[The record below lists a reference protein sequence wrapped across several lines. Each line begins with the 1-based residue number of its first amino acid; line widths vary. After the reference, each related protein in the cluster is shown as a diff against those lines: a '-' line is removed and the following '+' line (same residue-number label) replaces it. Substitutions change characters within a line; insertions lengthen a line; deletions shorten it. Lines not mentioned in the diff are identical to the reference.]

1 MIYLVGFRS
10 LASPALV
17 GLNSQY
23 HQGRSERTFLW
34 VIEMSE
40 AKEISVIPPKE
51 SALAVYSVENGLD
64 PYLAKIRAEIDG
76 FTPDVSTSKGRQAI
90 ASIAYSVARSKTAL
104 DGLGKELVAELKEVP
119 KRIDAERKRMRETL
133 DSWQAEVR
141 RPLTEWQAAEDAR
154 VDRHNDGIEW
164 FRIRAEENS
173 DLSSDELVHSI
184 EEVESYV
191 IDESWQEFEAEAHRI
206 KARALAS
213 LKESLDKR
221 IKADNEAAELARF
234 RKEVEERAE
243 ADRIAEAK
251 RVAVEAERQRVEKER
266 RDQQEENDR
275 LIRKAEL
282 EREQAMIDKEQ
293 AELRS
298 QQAER
303 DRIAAVEQAE
313 RDRIAAEE
321 RAERQRIQAEKLAE
335 QERIAANERQKR
347 AEEKARQD
355 EIDRQAREAQEVE
368 RQRKAREQDQAH
380 KIKVMGAA
388 KKAIMG
394 MNVSEELA
402 KAIVLKIAR
411 GEVPNITINF

>member
-1 MIYLVGFRS
+1 
-10 LASPALV
+10 
-17 GLNSQY
+17 
-23 HQGRSERTFLW
+23 
-34 VIEMSE
+34 MSE
-40 AKEISVIPPKE
+40 VTEIAVVPAKEN
-51 SALAVYSVENGLD
+51 ALAVFTTANGLD
-64 PYLAKIRAEIDG
+64 PYLAKIREEIDG
-76 FTPDVSTSKGRQAI
+76 FTPDTSTKKGRDAI
-90 ASIAYSVARSKTAL
+90 ASIAYKVARSKTAL
-104 DGLGKELVAELKEVP
+104 DNVGKELVAELKDVP
-119 KRIDAERKRMRETL
+119 KKIDAERKRVRDTL
-133 DSWQAEVR
+133 DSWQEEVR
-141 RPLTEWQAAEDAR
+141 RPLNEWQAAEDAR

-164 FRIRAEENS
+164 FRLRAEENS

-206 KARALAS
+206 KARALSS
-213 LKESLDKR
+213 LKEALDKR
-221 IKADNEAAELARF
+221 VKADNEAAELARL
-234 RKEVEERAE
+234 RQEAEARAE
-243 ADRIAEAK
+243 ADRIAEAQ

-266 RDQQEENDR
+266 REQQEESDR

-282 EREQAMIDKEQ
+282 EREQARIDQEQ

-313 RDRIAAEE
+313 RDRIAAQD
-321 RAERQRIQAEKLAE
+321 RAEQQRIQAEKLAE
-335 QERIAANERQKR
+335 QERLAANERQKR

-355 EIDRQAREAQEVE
+355 EIDRQQRAADEIE
-368 RQRKAREQDQAH
+368 RQRLARESDKSH
-380 KIKVMGAA
+380 KIKIMGEA
-388 KKAIMG
+388 KQAIMS

>member
-1 MIYLVGFRS
+1 
-10 LASPALV
+10 
-17 GLNSQY
+17 
-23 HQGRSERTFLW
+23 
-34 VIEMSE
+34 MSE
-40 AKEISVIPPKE
+40 ATEIAVVPAKEN
-51 SALAVYSVENGLD
+51 ALAVFTTANGLD
-64 PYLAKIRAEIDG
+64 PYLAKIREEIDG
-76 FTPDVSTSKGRQAI
+76 FTPDTSTKKGRDAI
-90 ASIAYSVARSKTAL
+90 ASIAYKVARSKTAL
-104 DGLGKELVAELKEVP
+104 DNVGKELVAELKDVP
-119 KRIDAERKRMRETL
+119 KKIDAERKRVRDTL
-133 DSWQAEVR
+133 DSWQEEVR
-141 RPLTEWQAAEDAR
+141 RPLNEWQAAEDAR

-164 FRIRAEENS
+164 FRLRAEENS

-206 KARALAS
+206 KARALSS
-213 LKESLDKR
+213 LKEALDKR
-221 IKADNEAAELARF
+221 VKADNEAAELARL
-234 RKEVEERAE
+234 RQEAEARAE
-243 ADRIAEAK
+243 ADRIAEAQ

-266 RDQQEENDR
+266 REQQEESDR

-282 EREQAMIDKEQ
+282 EREQACIDQEQ

-313 RDRIAAEE
+313 RDRIAAQD
-321 RAERQRIQAEKLAE
+321 RAEQQRIQAEKLAE
-335 QERIAANERQKR
+335 QERLAANERQKR

-355 EIDRQAREAQEVE
+355 EIDRQQRAADEVE
-368 RQRKAREQDQAH
+368 RQRLARESDKSH
-380 KIKVMGAA
+380 KIKIMGEA
-388 KKAIMG
+388 KQAIMG